1 MSRFTRLLPVVL
13 VVVLTNLSPVGS
25 ASAQNGLA
33 TAYSEVA
40 SCFTARG
47 KLAVLALVDE
57 SKSLKSTDADA
68 NRVDALVSMLRTLS
82 RYGSTGEATPK
93 KSIEVQLAGFGTSF
107 AAGPWREL
115 NPATIGDLEGQAKG
129 FAERDKANDTDFAT
143 ALLGA
148 QNEFVR
154 KDAASGAQPP
164 CRLLLL
170 FTDGM
175 YELTTKNL
183 DRPYSRDASR
193 TDLDAIIARGKEY
206 LCGPGQLTDQLRE
219 AGTAIVAL
227 GLATREQGFLQSIA
241 ERDAPG
247 TRCGESNS
255 PPGDYVAVGGLEELR
270 SAFDSAIAQALGG
283 TPVPAPHPVTVCALA
298 SPADERCAQRFTLD
312 QSLREFH
319 LLLKLG
325 GPGIAVDLTPPV
337 GNTVRLT
344 AEQRSPLT
352 VGGAELT
359 VSALTAADL
368 VVDGRLP
375 AAAPAWA
382 GTWTVRFVD
391 TGGTNPAAIA
401 QSQLTVF
408 GGLVPVIEPEVPD
421 FQAGKRT
428 DFRIRVTDTAGSPR
442 TPADFV
448 RSAKISATLT
458 DPQGKSTD
466 IPVIPAAAGAYTAG
480 FTMPDTT
487 VSSVATLKVTLDV
500 VTASGLRLQPRAVTR
515 QVTVKPPS
523 AYPTVSGALDLPPI
537 LDSGTTTGSLTITG
551 GRGGNGCVWFMPRF
565 TRTPPNSGA
574 MTTRFTPDATDPQ
587 RCVRVGP
594 GQNAQIS
601 VEVSPENVRSGVAQG
616 EFTATL
622 TADGESPR
630 EQTVPVRFQMDRAPD
645 AVTQWA
651 LFVLIV
657 VGGVLLPFVLLWLL
671 NRWAARY
678 ADPGQIRHAEREVE
692 VTSIDVRDAATARPL
707 REVLDV
713 QSFSYLDGAPS
724 EKCKGFTSGVLS
736 FGRRI
741 PVLPWTLPYG
751 IVRAGGAGVLAA
763 AGGRRKKADWGR
775 VGFDLGQTW
784 VLVVDQVLPET
795 HGPLRATLHLFVTDF
810 HIGTKLARLLEAVE
824 TEVPAEVRN
833 SADRIKPTETGP
845 VPASEPEPEPFIPP
859 Q

>member
-1 MSRFTRLLPVVL
+1 MTRFIRLLPVLL
-13 VVVLTNLSPVGS
+13 VFTLTTFSPVGS
-25 ASAQNGLA
+25 ASAQNGPA

-57 SKSLKSTDADA
+57 SKSLKSTDRDA
-68 NRVDALVSMLRTLS
+68 NRVDALVSMLRTLA
-82 RYGSTGEATPK
+82 RYGSTGEGTPK

-115 NPATIGDLEGQAKG
+115 NPSTIGDLEGQAKG
-129 FAERDKANDTDFAT
+129 FAERDTANDTDFAT

-154 KDAASGAQPP
+154 KDAVSGTQPP

-183 DRPYSRDASR
+183 ERPYGGGASR
-193 TDLDAIIARGKEY
+193 TDLDAIVSRGKEF

-227 GLATREQGFLQSIA
+227 GLASREQGFLQSIA

-247 TRCGESNS
+247 SHCGDSNS
-255 PPGDYVAVGGLEELR
+255 PPGKYVAVGGLEELR

-283 TPVPAPHPVTVCALA
+283 TPVPSPQPVTVCALA
-298 SPADERCAQRFTLD
+298 SPADERCAQRFALD

-325 GPGIAVDLTPPV
+325 GPGIAVDVTPPK

-344 AEQRSPLT
+344 ADHRSPLT

-359 VSALTAADL
+359 VSALTASDL

-375 AAAPAWA
+375 AAAPEWV

-408 GGLVPVIEPEVPD
+408 GGLVPVIDPEAPE

-448 RSAKISATLT
+448 RSAKVSASLT
-458 DPQGKSTD
+458 DPQGKTED
-466 IPVIPAAAGAYTAG
+466 IPVSPGAEGSYTAG
-480 FTMPDTT
+480 FAMPDTT
-487 VSSVATLKVTLDV
+487 SSSVATLKVTLDV
-500 VTASGLRLQPRAVTR
+500 VTASGLRLQPRVVTR

-523 AYPTVSGALDLPPI
+523 AYPTVTGALDLPPI

-551 GRGGNGCVWFMPRF
+551 GRGGKGCVWFTPRF
-565 TRTPPNSGA
+565 TRIPPNTGA
-574 MTTRFTPDATDPQ
+574 MATRFTPDATDPQ

-594 GQNAQIS
+594 GQSTQVA

-622 TADGESPR
+622 TADGESSR
-630 EQTVPVRFQMDRAPD
+630 ELNVPVRFQMDRPPD

-671 NRWAARY
+671 NRWSARY
-678 ADPGQIRHAEREVE
+678 LDPGQIRHAERDVE

-724 EKCKGFTSGVLS
+724 ERCKSFASGVLN

-741 PVLPWTLPYG
+741 PVLPWALPHG
-751 IVRAGGAGVLAA
+751 TVRAGGAGVLTA
-763 AGGRRKKADWGR
+763 AGGGRRKADWGR

-784 VLVVDQVLPET
+784 VLVIDQVSPDT
-795 HGPLRATLHLFVTDF
+795 QGPLRGTLHLFVTDF
-810 HIGTKLARLLEAVE
+810 HIGAKLGRLLEAVE
-824 TEVPAEVRN
+824 REVPAEVRN
-833 SADRIKPTETGP
+833 SADRIQPRETGP
-845 VPASEPEPEPFIPP
+845 IPDSEPEPEPFIPP
-859 Q
+859 K

>member
-1 MSRFTRLLPVVL
+1 MARFARLMPVVL
-13 VVVLTNLSPVGS
+13 ALVLTTFSPAGS
-25 ASAQNGLA
+25 VSAQSGPA

-47 KLAVLALVDE
+47 KLAVLAMVDE
-57 SKSLKSTDADA
+57 SKSLKSTDSDA
-68 NRVDALVSMLRTLS
+68 NRVDALVSMLRTLA
-82 RYGSTGEATPK
+82 RYGSAGEGTTK

-115 NPATIGDLEGQAKG
+115 NPSTIGDLEGQAKG
-129 FAERDKANDTDFAT
+129 FAERNTANDTDFAT

-148 QNEFVR
+148 QNEFVH
-154 KDAASGAQPP
+154 KDAASGTQPP

-183 DRPYSRDASR
+183 DRPYSGHVSR
-193 TDLDAIIARGKEY
+193 TDLDAIVARGKEF
-206 LCGPGQLTDQLRE
+206 LCGPGQLTDQLRA

-227 GLATREQGFLQSIA
+227 GLATREQGFLQSVA

-247 TRCGESNS
+247 NRCGDSNS
-255 PPGDYVAVGGLEELR
+255 PPGEYVAVGGLEELR

-283 TPVPAPHPVTVCALA
+283 TPVPPPQPVTVCAPA

-325 GPGIAVDLTPPV
+325 GPGIAVDVTPPK
-337 GNTVRLT
+337 GSTVRLT
-344 AEQRSPLT
+344 ADQRSPLT

-375 AAAPAWA
+375 AATPEWA

-391 TGGTNPAAIA
+391 TSGTNPAAIA

-408 GGLVPVIEPEVPD
+408 GGLVPVIEPAVPE

-428 DFRIRVTDTAGSPR
+428 DFRVRVTDTAGSPR

-448 RSAKISATLT
+448 RSAKVSATVT
-458 DPQGKSTD
+458 DPQGKSAD
-466 IPVIPAAAGAYTAG
+466 IPVSPATEGSYTAG
-480 FTMPDTT
+480 FAMPDTT

-500 VTASGLRLQPRAVTR
+500 VTASGLRLQPRVVTR

-523 AYPTVSGALDLPPI
+523 AYPTVTGALDLPPI
-537 LDSGTTTGSLTITG
+537 LDSGTTTGSLTVTG
-551 GRGGNGCVWFMPRF
+551 GRGGNGCVWFTPQF
-565 TRTPPNSGA
+565 TRTPPNTGA

-594 GQNAQIS
+594 GQSTQIA

-630 EQTVPVRFQMDRAPD
+630 ELNVPVRFQMDRPPD

-657 VGGVLLPFVLLWLL
+657 AGGVLLPFVLLWLL
-671 NRWAARY
+671 NRWSARFL
-678 ADPGQIRHAEREVE
+678 DPGQLRHAEREVE
-692 VTSIDVRDAATARPL
+692 VTSIDVRDAATAKPL

-713 QSFSYLDGAPS
+713 RSFSYLDGAPS
-724 EKCKGFTSGVLS
+724 ERCKGFASGVLS

-741 PVLPWTLPYG
+741 PLLPWALPHG
-751 IVRAGGAGVLAA
+751 TARASGAGVLTA
-763 AGGRRKKADWGR
+763 AGGGRKKADWGR

-784 VLVVDQVLPET
+784 VLVVDQAPPDN

-810 HIGTKLARLLEAVE
+810 HIQEKLARLLEAVE
-824 TEVPAEVRN
+824 TEVPAEVRG
-833 SADRIKPTETGP
+833 SADRIRLPDTGP
-845 VPASEPEPEPFIPP
+845 VPAQDPEPEPFIPP
-859 Q
+859 K

>member
-1 MSRFTRLLPVVL
+1 MARFARLIPVMLALALTTLLPA
-13 VVVLTNLSPVGS
+13 GS
-25 ASAQNGLA
+25 VSAQSGQT

-40 SCFTARG
+40 SCFSARG

-57 SKSLKSTDADA
+57 SKSLRSTDTDA
-68 NRVDALVSMLRTLS
+68 NRVDALVSMLRTLA
-82 RYGSTGEATPK
+82 RYGSAGEGAATK
-93 KSIEVQLAGFGTSF
+93 TIEVQLAGFGTSF
-107 AAGPWREL
+107 TAGPWREL
-115 NPATIGDLEGQAKG
+115 NQSTIGDLENQAKG
-129 FAERDKANDTDFAT
+129 FAGRNTANDTDFAT

-154 KDAASGAQPP
+154 KDASSGTQPP

-183 DRPYSRDASR
+183 DRPYGGNVSR
-193 TDLDAIIARGKEY
+193 TDLDAIVASGKQF
-206 LCGPGQLTDQLRE
+206 LCGPRQLTDQLRA

-227 GLATREQGFLQSIA
+227 GLATQEQGFLQSVA

-247 TRCGESNS
+247 NRCGDSNS
-255 PPGDYVAVGGLEELR
+255 PPGKYVAVGGLEELR

-283 TPVPAPHPVTVCALA
+283 TPVPPPPPVIVCEPAT
-298 SPADERCAQRFTLD
+298 PADERCAQRFTLD
-312 QSLREFH
+312 RSLREFH

-325 GPGIAVDLTPPV
+325 GPGVAVDLTPPK
-337 GNTVRLT
+337 GNTTRL
-344 AEQRSPLT
+344 AAGRQSPFAI
-352 VGGAELT
+352 GGAELT

-375 AAAPAWA
+375 VASPDWA

-391 TGGTNPAAIA
+391 TTGTNPAAIA

-408 GGLVPVIEPEVPD
+408 GGLVPVVEPAAPE

-428 DFRIRVTDTAGSPR
+428 DFRVRVTDTAGSPR

-448 RSAKISATLT
+448 RSAKVTATLT
-458 DPQGKSTD
+458 DPQGRSAD
-466 IPVIPAAAGAYTAG
+466 IPVSPGTGGSYTAG
-480 FTMPDTT
+480 YDLPDTT

-500 VTASGLRLQPRAVTR
+500 VTATGLRLQPRVVTR

-523 AYPTVSGALDLPPI
+523 AYPTVTGALDLPPI
-537 LDSGTTTGSLTITG
+537 LGSGKTTGSLTVTG
-551 GRGGNGCVWFMPRF
+551 GRGGNGCVWFTPRF
-565 TRTPPNSGA
+565 TQTPPNTGV

-594 GQNAQIS
+594 GQRTTIT
-601 VEVSPENVRSGVAQG
+601 VDVSPENVRSGVAQG
-616 EFTATL
+616 ELTATL

-630 EQTVPVRFQMDRAPD
+630 ELNVPVRFQMDRPPD

-657 VGGVLLPFVLLWLL
+657 AGGVLLPFVLLWLV
-671 NRWAARY
+671 NRWSARFL
-678 ADPGQIRHAEREVE
+678 DPGQLRHAHREVE
-692 VTSIDVRDAATARPL
+692 VTSIDVRDAATAKPL
-707 REVLDV
+707 RDV
-713 QSFSYLDGAPS
+713 MDVRSFSYLDGAPS
-724 EKCKGFTSGVLS
+724 ERCKGFTHGALS

-741 PVLPWTLPYG
+741 PLPPWALPFG
-751 IVRAGGAGVLAA
+751 TVRSGGAGVLTAR
-763 AGGRRKKADWGR
+763 GGGRKKADWGR

-784 VLVVDQVLPET
+784 VLVVDQAPPDT
-795 HGPLRATLHLFVTDF
+795 DGPLRATLHLFVTDF
-810 HIGTKLARLLEAVE
+810 HIKEKLARLLEAVE
-824 TEVPAEVRN
+824 TEVPAAVRG
-833 SADRIKPTETGP
+833 SAERIRLPDTGP
-845 VPASEPEPEPFIPP
+845 ASAPDLEPFIPP
-859 Q
+859 K